1 MITVRQP
8 SLAPAPAFADGFT
21 QASRVIPLDSA
32 SEALCAMLT
41 IEELPS
47 KESAPPKPTWPVT
60 RVAPT
65 IVPLLL
71 LPDESVAVAPPAS
84 LNDRASTG
92 PAAGGGGGA
101 GPSETLKATTLP
113 AAALEPPVGF

>member
-8 SLAPAPAFADGFT
+8 SFGVVPAFADGFT
-21 QASRVIPLDSA
+21 HASSVIALESPSD
-32 SEALCAMLT
+32 ALCGMLT
-41 IEELPS
+41 IDEVPLN
-47 KESAPPKPTWPVT
+47 ESAPPKPTCPVT
-60 RVAPT
+60 RVAPA
-65 IVPLLL
+65 IVPLLA
-71 LPDESVAVAPPAS
+71 LPDESFALLPDTS

-101 GPSETLKATTLP
+101 GPSETLKATELP